1 MQQDFNEAD
10 RLAAQGIGI
19 AGGGGFESDAEEREK
34 VVDFISQAK
43 DDAGWSLWKGS
54 ILGAGLPVFF
64 NSAGNFFVFLL
75 GQGVVFANSALEF
88 WELFDKGGGKIGFT
102 KNRSAQ

>member
-19 AGGGGFESDAEEREK
+19 AGGGGFESDSEEREK

-54 ILGAGLPVFF
+54 IFGVGLPVFF

-75 GQGVVFANSALEF
+75 DQGVVFANSALEF
-88 WELFDKGGGKIGFT
+88 RELFDEGGGKVGLA
-102 KNRSAQ
+102 KDGGAQ